1 MRKKR
6 RMMTLFLALL
16 AVCGG
21 WSAEQQSLLMVQAAD
36 GTEQTDAAEGQNVQ
50 VLSENRIP
58 ETLEPIPEGYDTP
71 AEQQGTIEK
80 LTYTTYESM
89 SYEEKSEELTKTAYV
104 YLPYGYSEEE
114 QYNVFYLMHGG
125 WSNETTMLG
134 TDQAPN
140 TLKNVIDHAI
150 QAGEM
155 QPMII
160 VCPTYNNTSPE
171 DSASYSLALQLTDNY
186 HNELVNDLI
195 PAVESRY
202 STFAEDTT
210 PEGISVSRDHR
221 GFGGFSMGSVAT
233 WHTFQYCLDDFRYFM
248 PMSGSLTTDG
258 SFLDQIVKN
267 SGYGSEDFF
276 IYAMS
281 GTDDFAY
288 SSFTRQIEAM
298 LEVPDGSF
306 RQADNEQEGNVAF
319 RVQEGGTHSGEFADQ
334 YIYNG
339 LCWFWSAYASET
351 EAETESSDSN
361 ILVAYFS
368 MPEDIDTEG
377 IDADAGASI
386 VVKDDQV
393 MGNLEYM
400 AGIIGD
406 VTGGDLF
413 RIETVEEYPLDH
425 EPLVDQAAE
434 EQDEEARPELAT
446 QIEHLDQ
453 YDTILLGYPNW
464 WGDLPMPLYT
474 FLETYDFSGKTIIPF
489 TAHGGSGFSDTVD
502 TIAELQPEATVSE
515 EGFSISRNEV
525 ADAEEEIRSWAEGL
539 NLQ

>member
-1 MRKKR
+1 M
-6 RMMTLFLALL
+6 A
-16 AVCGG
+16 
-21 WSAEQQSLLMVQAAD
+21 QAAD

-210 PEGISVSRDHR
+210 PEGISFSRDHR

-288 SSFTRQIEAM
+288 SSFARQIEAM

-339 LCWFWSAYASET
+339 LCWFW
-351 EAETESSDSN
+351 N
-361 ILVAYFS
+361 
-368 MPEDIDTEG
+368 
-377 IDADAGASI
+377 
-386 VVKDDQV
+386 DQQ
-393 MGNLEYM
+393 
-400 AGIIGD
+400 
-406 VTGGDLF
+406 
-413 RIETVEEYPLDH
+413 R
-425 EPLVDQAAE
+425 
-434 EQDEEARPELAT
+434 
-446 QIEHLDQ
+446 
-453 YDTILLGYPNW
+453 
-464 WGDLPMPLYT
+464 
-474 FLETYDFSGKTIIPF
+474 
-489 TAHGGSGFSDTVD
+489 
-502 TIAELQPEATVSE
+502 
-515 EGFSISRNEV
+515 
-525 ADAEEEIRSWAEGL
+525 
-539 NLQ
+539 